1 MVAFR
6 FNVNATGRFLQ
17 GPSPQTL
24 IQGVFLCFIC
34 LNPLKEVLDIGHFID
49 GFFQNVNDTTIIKFS
64 FQSFPQTQFE

>member
-49 GFFQNVNDTTIIKFS
+49 GFFSKC
-64 FQSFPQTQFE
+64 